1 MLRQWLRHRMPS
13 QETLRQ
19 HRFLALFGERLLD
32 PDYWCCNRHS
42 AAVAVAAGLF
52 AAWMPLPMHT
62 LVAIGLAVLFRG
74 YLPLAIAMVWVNNP
88 LTLAPM
94 FYFAYQLGARLLHT
108 PELAFSGSFEQE
120 ALAVA
125 VPLLTGALL
134 MGLSCALLGWIV
146 TRLGWRW
153 KVQLAWLL
161 RREKRREQERK
172 P

>member
-1 MLRQWLRHRMPS
+1 MLRQWLRQRMPS

-19 HRFLALFGERLLD
+19 HRVLALFGERLLD

-94 FYFAYQLGARLLHT
+94 FYFAYQLGARLLNT
-108 PELAFSGSFEQE
+108 PELVFSGSFEQE
-120 ALAVA
+120 ALAMA

-134 MGLSCALLGWIV
+134 MGLSCASLGWIV

-153 KVQLAWLL
+153 KVQLAWKL
-161 RREKRREQERK
+161 RREKRRENK
-172 P
+172 L